1 MLFHRIRKSSILRDI
16 LEKRCNAFDFFEPG
30 ESNLPLGYIIRLDNP
45 ELNKLMNFGSK
56 ILNYEYK
63 NDRIP
68 PAIFVGPS
76 LLLVIC
82 RKFVV
87 NCLSKTFTMA

>member
-1 MLFHRIRKSSILRDI
+1 MNTDISYEEKASRFLKKAIVGLICALFPVLYFVDTGFGVFKPA
-16 LEKRCNAFDFFEPG
+16 K
-30 ESNLPLGYIIRLDNP
+30 P
-45 ELNKLMNFGSK
+45 EV
-56 ILNYEYK
+56 

>member
-1 MLFHRIRKSSILRDI
+1 M
-16 LEKRCNAFDFFEPG
+16 
-30 ESNLPLGYIIRLDNP
+30 
-45 ELNKLMNFGSK
+45 
-56 ILNYEYK
+56 YEYK